1 MMNTYIHMN
10 KSPSSNTQA
19 NKYWPNTVSKKKKGE
34 EKPLHVL
41 DFSCRLELASVFVKT
56 LS

>member
-1 MMNTYIHMN
+1 MN

>member
-10 KSPSSNTQA
+10 KSPSSNTQT
-19 NKYWPNTVSKKKKGE
+19 NKYWPNIVSKKKGE

-41 DFSCRLELASVFVKT
+41 EFSCRLELVSMFENT
-56 LS
+56 CS